1 MALVQLS
8 LHPETY
14 PVAVTAESLDLLA
27 KDPVV
32 AIGVSGGKDSSAVA
46 VRTVQFLKA
55 IGHRGPVVLIHSDL
69 GRVEWRDSLPSC
81 RRLADKLDLELIVVR
96 RKSGDM
102 LDRWRQ
108 RWRDNVERYASL
120 ECVQLILPWSTPSMR
135 FCTSELK
142 VQVIC
147 QELVKR
153 FPGQVI
159 LSVSGI
165 RREES
170 RKRAAAPILRPQPLL
185 FRAKSNTIGYDWHV
199 ILDWTLS
206 QVLAFLQK
214 EGILLHEAYTIY
226 NSSRVSCCFCI
237 LSSSRDLVASSTC
250 EHNQPIYR
258 DLVELEL
265 ESTFSFQDG
274 QWLADI
280 APHLLT
286 LEAIAR
292 IPAAKEAARKRIA
305 AEAQIPR
312 RLLYTK
318 GWPTCVPTFAEAQ
331 QLTEVRKQVAAAV
344 NLVVEYTDP
353 LAIIDR
359 YERLME
365 ESKEARDLRDC
376 PTLEFDPSPQVQ
388 LFPQ

>member
-8 LHPETY
+8 LHSETY
-14 PVAVTAESLDLLA
+14 PVAVTTETLGLLA
-27 KDPVV
+27 NDPVV

-46 VRTVQFLKA
+46 IRTVQFLKE

-81 RRLADKLDLELIVVR
+81 QRLADKLGLELIVVR
-96 RKSGDM
+96 RKAGDM
-102 LDRWRQ
+102 LDKWRQ
-108 RWRDNVERYASL
+108 RWCGNVGRYALL
-120 ECVQLILPWSTPSMR
+120 ECVQLILPWSTPKMR

-170 RKRAAAPILRPQPLL
+170 TKRAVAPVLRSQPLL
-185 FRAKSNTIGYDWHV
+185 FRTRSKTIGYDWHV
-199 ILDWTLS
+199 ILDWRLS
-206 QVLAFLQK
+206 QVLGFLQK
-214 EGILLHEAYTIY
+214 EGVLLHEAYTKY
-226 NSSRVSCCFCI
+226 HTSRVSCCFCI
-237 LSSSRDLVASSTC
+237 LASKGDLVASSTC
-250 EHNQPIYR
+250 EHNQAVYC

-265 ESTFSFQDG
+265 DSTFSFQDG

-286 LEAIAR
+286 PEAIDR
-292 IPAAKEAARKRIA
+292 VPIAKEAARRRIA
-305 AEAQIPR
+305 AEAQIPP

-318 GWPTCVPTFAEAQ
+318 GWPTCVPTRVEAQ
-331 QLTEVRKQVAAAV
+331 QLAEVRKQVAAAV
-344 NLVVEYTDP
+344 NIVIGYTDP
-353 LAIIDR
+353 LAIIQR
-359 YERLME
+359 YEQLME
-365 ESKEARDLRDC
+365 QNKEAGKPAAHQASETD
-376 PTLEFDPSPQVQ
+376 TGVQVQ
-388 LFPQ
+388 LFQQ